1 MFNKNILLWFS
12 MTDFTKRAKELE
24 NENNFEGALNYYEM
38 AIEEKSGPFDIRSDM
53 GRVLNKMKRYE
64 ESIDCFDM
72 VLMMRE
78 NHLNSLFGKGIA
90 NLGLNNWKE
99 ALDYFLKANRLDVNN
114 PNFWYYS
121 SIILRELNDEENSEI
136 AYGKFLEL
144 DEERFKKERLYYDFG
159 LLFNEREVE
168 LKKGDKHYN
177 IDGYKALLSSYNL
190 TEEEILSYLRTTPL
204 DELENKISIINQ
216 ENSKNQELKII
227 YDEFN
232 KMGLDNDDIRQLL
245 EIETIE
251 SLKEDIKSRTKTDP
265 FIISQE
271 MPELQLYDFFK
282 SMPINHAYNYKISD
296 ELEFEEIKIHIIQEE
311 DYNKSSNK
319 NKGVVGKLGFLVH
332 ETSKKAEE
340 IISNTLFGSSKKQ
353 NNRQV
358 KKQSYEKE
366 RKTKKFINQNLKR
379 LNNAIFEGNYGL
391 ANELFNL
398 IYSYD
403 LTKFD
408 DLRVKLMFYKG
419 LFEYYEDKDFEKAL
433 ETLTMLTSEFPQLNN
448 NFTYLYHKACI
459 LYDLGRYDE
468 SLLILDNILTHKNIK
483 NINRDYINYLKSSC
497 YYYETDFIN
506 AYESYKEIS
515 AENQNI
521 HVLNEICKK

>member
-1 MFNKNILLWFS
+1 

-53 GRVLNKMKRYE
+53 GRVLNKMKRYD

-99 ALDYFLKANRLDVNN
+99 ALDYFLKANKLDVNN

-144 DEERFKKERLYYDFG
+144 DDENFKKERSYYDFG

-168 LKKGDKHYN
+168 LKKGDKHFN
-177 IDGYKALLSSYNL
+177 IDGYTALLSSYNL
-190 TEEEILSYLRTTPL
+190 TEGEILSYLRATPL
-204 DELENKISIINQ
+204 DELENKISILNQ

-265 FIISQE
+265 FIISEE
-271 MPELQLYDFFK
+271 MPEIQLYDTFK
-282 SMPINHAYNYKISD
+282 SMPVNFAYNYRISD
-296 ELEFEEIKIHIIQEE
+296 EI
-311 DYNKSSNK
+311 
-319 NKGVVGKLGFLVH
+319 
-332 ETSKKAEE
+332 E
-340 IISNTLFGSSKKQ
+340 IIRKKEEGILNKIIGMISNGHHKEKNVQGRNKIQKDLKTL
-353 NNRQV
+353 
-358 KKQSYEKE
+358 
-366 RKTKKFINQNLKR
+366 
-379 LNNAIFEGNYGL
+379 
-391 ANELFNL
+391 NEL
-398 IYSYD
+398 IYKGEKKLAIEKYKDIKNS
-403 LTKFD
+403 KVRNFD
-408 DLRVKLMFYKG
+408 DLYLKYNLYIVLLR
-419 LFEYYEDKDFEKAL
+419 YYIKKDVEGAISDFNKILKFDKWNKFEKN
-433 ETLTMLTSEFPQLNN
+433 SVIF
-448 NFTYLYHKACI
+448 YHLANI
-459 LYDLGRYDE
+459 YYDLGFYEDSIKYYNKYLRLSNSKYNRAYD
-468 SLLILDNILTHKNIK
+468 HVC
-483 NINRDYINYLKSSC
+483 YLKSSA
-497 YYYETDFIN
+497 YYRKSDFKKAFEEYDKISEKNKNQTVLKHIFQKIN
-506 AYESYKEIS
+506 EKE
-515 AENQNI
+515 
-521 HVLNEICKK
+521 LGKL